1 MVTIIAEGPRGKR
14 IAGVAPSVDDAKE
27 KIKEHKKM
35 QAYRDCPILLKTK
48 PQALESEEDKL
59 LRIRQAMEAHWDK
72 LGLKWQRLENDGYVW
87 YYIDGSD

>member
-35 QAYRDCPILLKTK
+35 QAYRDCPIL
-48 PQALESEEDKL
+48 
-59 LRIRQAMEAHWDK
+59 
-72 LGLKWQRLENDGYVW
+72 
-87 YYIDGSD
+87 YY